1 MANNNYEANSLVGK
15 YVSACEQAD
24 HSLDSTQIGLLE
36 RTLNDAF
43 GIKKNKSPPADVFK
57 KLDMDILN
65 RLGFLNHSGCGRV
78 VNVLK
83 QYREKNLSITD
94 DLPLNEA
101 EAWSLYSLTAQE
113 IGKTPTYKALKEKHG
128 LPKTYG
134 WSSFRMLHDYFI
146 ERGIIDEDA
155 HFPRPTVE
163 K

>member
-1 MANNNYEANSLVGK
+1 MANSNYEANSLIEK
-15 YVSACEQAD
+15 YINACEQIE
-24 HSLDSTQIGLLE
+24 HSLDSMQIGLLE
-36 RTLNDAF
+36 KTLNEAF

-57 KLDMDILN
+57 KIDMGILN

-78 VNVLK
+78 INVLK
-83 QYREKNLSITD
+83 KYRKENLGITD
-94 DLPLNEA
+94 NLLPNEA
-101 EAWSLYSLTAQE
+101 EAWSLYSLTMQE
-113 IGKTPTYKALKEKHG
+113 IEKTPTYKALKEKHG

-134 WSSFRMLHDYFI
+134 WSSFRMLHNYFK